1 MNTGTRHPLKQWLK
15 IAAALA
21 AGALA
26 GLGAYVYSGLYNIA
40 ADEPHWFATAKI
52 IETLRDRSIDRRAR
66 DIIIPDLEDSRLV
79 LKGAGQYEAMCAGC
93 HLAPGMDNSEIRQ
106 GLYPEPPNLSRA
118 RSDPARAFWVIKHGI
133 KMTGMPAWGR
143 THDDITLW
151 SLVAF
156 IGKLPEMTPQ
166 AYKEMVRE
174 ARTGEDMAS
183 PGDGTGEHGAH
194 QHGHG
199 HGKSS
204 H

>member
-1 MNTGTRHPLKQWLK
+1 MN
-15 IAAALA
+15 
-21 AGALA
+21 AGAMHRLKRWFLITMVA
-26 GLGAYVYSGLYNIA
+26 AVAASASLGVYVYSGQYNIA
-40 ADEPHWFATAKI
+40 ADEPHWFITAKI

-66 DIIIPDLEDSRLV
+66 DIVIPDLEDSHLL
-79 LKGAGQYEAMCAGC
+79 LKGADQYEAMCTGC

-106 GLYPEPPNLSRA
+106 GLYPAPPDFSRA
-118 RSDPARAFWVIKHGI
+118 RTDPGRAFWVIKHGI

-143 THDDITLW
+143 THDDITMW
-151 SLVAF
+151 SIVAF

-174 ARTGEDMAS
+174 ARAGEGMAS

-199 HGKSS
+199 HGESS